1 MSLVLLIASRRS
13 RLYPVSSSFECI
25 YISFVSVDV
34 SDRRTAVEEEIMY
47 VFSFDRFCR
56 FAYGILEGINITD
69 IFKKVWI
76 MERMF
81 DFNHICCVII
91 ARHCLT
97 WLILFIALPTIS
109 SRTAEYRYFLSWN
122 YRQDYKLYTMEI
134 KIFVLNVKID
144 RPYIF
149 RPISLS
155 YILVMVCSLNPIIK
169 VVGGRLTP
177 DLKPPWF
184 FYILIIVGIM
194 YARSKYVL
202 ILY

>member
-81 DFNHICCVII
+81 DSTTFAV
-91 ARHCLT
+91 
-97 WLILFIALPTIS
+97 S
-109 SRTAEYRYFLSWN
+109 
-122 YRQDYKLYTMEI
+122 
-134 KIFVLNVKID
+134 
-144 RPYIF
+144 
-149 RPISLS
+149 
-155 YILVMVCSLNPIIK
+155 
-169 VVGGRLTP
+169 
-177 DLKPPWF
+177 
-184 FYILIIVGIM
+184 
-194 YARSKYVL
+194 
-202 ILY
+202 